1 MIKKILI
8 LSFLA
13 LGLNISPAFAESKDK
28 PLPVG
33 NYAGYDFYDKE
44 VIMVPNMSNSHSQ
57 KIGIRNKQNPSS
69 AYLDA
74 HELRLKVRELA
85 AQLLETWSPQNL
97 SGMVA
102 YITTFTPQHDMR
114 AETDFGQYIRQ
125 ACMYEFNQ
133 RGFAV
138 RDFSARDLIFNE
150 NGYGFGISDE
160 TYKVSVKKNNAAL
173 VTGTFYRDRDYL
185 FLNARLIRGSDGIV
199 LRTAQ
204 TVIPVTPL
212 VGRMTVERPRP
223 RPLFQTTTNS
233 LIRVVPGR

>member
-1 MIKKILI
+1 
-8 LSFLA
+8 
-13 LGLNISPAFAESKDK
+13 
-28 PLPVG
+28 
-33 NYAGYDFYDKE
+33 
-44 VIMVPNMSNSHSQ
+44 
-57 KIGIRNKQNPSS
+57 
-69 AYLDA
+69 
-74 HELRLKVRELA
+74 
-85 AQLLETWSPQNL
+85 
-97 SGMVA
+97 
-102 YITTFTPQHDMR
+102 
-114 AETDFGQYIRQ
+114 
-125 ACMYEFNQ
+125 MYEFNQ